1 MDQLLPF
8 GDWFWWIA
16 AGVLLILELTAPG
29 VFFMFL
35 AAAAVI
41 VGVLDTALSLGWQIE
56 LTLFAGFSLIFVL
69 AGRPFLKRRHL
80 FDSDRPNLNQRMYDH
95 VGKNFVLAEPVVDGK
110 GRLRIEDTIW
120 ELRGPDLP
128 QGARVKVTGVDGMR
142 LKIEAA

>member
-8 GDWFWWIA
+8 GNWLWWIA
-16 AGVLLILELTAPG
+16 AGVFLILELIAPG

-35 AAAAVI
+35 GAAAVA
-41 VGVLDTALSLGWQIE
+41 VGLLDTVLSLGWQVE

-69 AGRPFLKRRHL
+69 AGRPFLRRRRV
-80 FDSDRPNLNQRMYDH
+80 FDSDRPNLNRRMYDY
-95 VGKNFVLAEPVVDGK
+95 VGKDFVLAEPVVGGK

-128 QGARVKVTGVDGMR
+128 QGARVKVTGVEGMR
-142 LKIEAA
+142 LKVEAA

>member
-56 LTLFAGFSLIFVL
+56 LTLFAVFSLIFVL
-69 AGRPFLKRRHL
+69 AGRPFLKRRHML
-80 FDSDRPNLNQRMYDH
+80 DSDRPNLNRRMYDH

-128 QGARVKVTGVDGMR
+128 QGARVKVTGVEGMR
-142 LKIEAA
+142 LKVEAA